1 MVNSEWAY
9 KESLCY
15 IRQLKA
21 KYEGIMSSFC
31 VFGGNYEL
39 FKTIKELKNQIYNLN
54 YENWKRDK
62 IWEYLNNDITLNEL
76 CKFLQLDNIKK
87 L

>member
-1 MVNSEWAY
+1 METN
-9 KESLCY
+9 ESLY
-15 IRQLKA
+15 FITNTK
-21 KYEGIMSSFC
+21 KHYEGIMSSFC

-39 FKTIKELKNQIYNLN
+39 FKTIKELKKQIYNLN

-62 IWEYLNNDITLNEL
+62 IWEYLNNDISLNEL

-87 L
+87 I